1 MHIKLNRINFYN
13 FSIAGWINH
22 YGALMAQAHNQRNP
36 LSDPDQKIIIDG
48 ILESYRDLPGATMV
62 ILNELQSRIGYI
74 SDPLQQYVADRMQVP
89 VSKIHGVVSFYS
101 FFTTT
106 PRGKHTVKF
115 CMGTACYVG
124 GTEQL
129 LDKAKQVLEIKTGE
143 TTPDGRITIEVCR
156 CVGACSQAPVIV
168 VDENVQGRIK
178 PNKMPQILR
187 AIQEEEQ
194 KS

>member
-1 MHIKLNRINFYN
+1 
-13 FSIAGWINH
+13 
-22 YGALMAQAHNQRNP
+22 MAQTQTPTINQI
-36 LSDPDQKIIIDG
+36 DPAVKKIIDE
-48 ILESYRDLPGATMV
+48 ILADNRDKPGATMV
-62 ILNELQSRIGYI
+62 ILNEVQSKVGYI
-74 SDPLQQYVADRMQVP
+74 SAPLQSYIADELRIP

-124 GTEQL
+124 GVEQL
-129 LDKAKQVLEIKTGE
+129 LDKANQALGIKAGE
-143 TTPDGRITIEVCR
+143 TTPDGLITIEICR

-168 VDENVQGRIK
+168 VDENVQGRVK

-187 AIQEEEQ
+187 SLQEEE
-194 KS
+194 K